1 MELLNIVKNTPATKI
16 IVVSFAVNTLTTLC
30 ASGIVYCCPNS
41 ALITAIIA
49 VGLIFSSII
58 ILNIYYVWNTQ
69 RKYKT
74 IDVIISAVTAVCHL
88 IIIYFLMFMKIMP
101 VDRFTLLYL
110 TFPLCIGGL
119 NFVRGYK
126 GRPFFIELTWTT
138 EEIPKITVMKI
149 YTVVVILVCIASVIM
164 CILNY
169 YDFSIF
175 NDIGA

>member
-1 MELLNIVKNTPATKI
+1 MELLNMVKNTPATKI
-16 IVVSFAVNTLTTLC
+16 IIGSFAVNTLTTLC

-88 IIIYFLMFMKIMP
+88 IIIYFLMYMKIMP

>member
-1 MELLNIVKNTPATKI
+1 M
-16 IVVSFAVNTLTTLC
+16 
-30 ASGIVYCCPNS
+30 
-41 ALITAIIA
+41 
-49 VGLIFSSII
+49 IFSSII

-88 IIIYFLMFMKIMP
+88 IIIYFLMYMKIMP

>member
-1 MELLNIVKNTPATKI
+1 M
-16 IVVSFAVNTLTTLC
+16 
-30 ASGIVYCCPNS
+30 Y
-41 ALITAIIA
+41 
-49 VGLIFSSII
+49 
-58 ILNIYYVWNTQ
+58 
-69 RKYKT
+69 
-74 IDVIISAVTAVCHL
+74 
-88 IIIYFLMFMKIMP
+88 MKIMP

-126 GRPFFIELTWTT
+126 GRPFFIETIWKT
-138 EEIPKITVMKI
+138 EGIPKITVMKI
-149 YTVVVILVCIASVIM
+149 FTVVVILVCIASVIM

>member
-1 MELLNIVKNTPATKI
+1 MILSP
-16 IVVSFAVNTLTTLC
+16 
-30 ASGIVYCCPNS
+30 
-41 ALITAIIA
+41 
-49 VGLIFSSII
+49 II

-74 IDVIISAVTAVCHL
+74 IDVIISAVTAVFHL
-88 IIIYFLMFMKIMP
+88 IIIYFLMYMKIMP

>member
-1 MELLNIVKNTPATKI
+1 MELLNIVKNTIATKI
-16 IVVSFAVNTLTTLC
+16 IIGSFAVNTLTTLC
-30 ASGIVYCCPNS
+30 ASGIVYCFPNS

-49 VGLIFSSII
+49 VGLIFSPII

-74 IDVIISAVTAVCHL
+74 IDVIISAVTAVFHL
-88 IIIYFLMFMKIMP
+88 IIIYFLIYKKIMP

-126 GRPFFIELTWTT
+126 GRPFL
-138 EEIPKITVMKI
+138 
-149 YTVVVILVCIASVIM
+149 
-164 CILNY
+164 
-169 YDFSIF
+169 
-175 NDIGA
+175 

>member
-1 MELLNIVKNTPATKI
+1 MELLNIIKNMPSKKI
-16 IVVSFAVNTLTTLC
+16 IIGSFAVNTLTTLC
-30 ASGIVYCCPNS
+30 ASGIVYFCPNS
-41 ALITAIIA
+41 ALITGIIA
-49 VGLIFSSII
+49 VGLIFSPII

-74 IDVIISAVTAVCHL
+74 IDVIVSAVTAIFHL
-88 IIIYFLMFMKIMP
+88 IIIYFLMYMKIMP

-119 NFVRGYK
+119 NFVREYK

-149 YTVVVILVCIASVIM
+149 YTVVVILVCITAVIM

-169 YDFSIF
+169 YNFSIF
-175 NDIGA
+175 GDIGA

>member
-1 MELLNIVKNTPATKI
+1 MILSP
-16 IVVSFAVNTLTTLC
+16 
-30 ASGIVYCCPNS
+30 
-41 ALITAIIA
+41 
-49 VGLIFSSII
+49 II

-74 IDVIISAVTAVCHL
+74 IDVIISAVTAVFHL
-88 IIIYFLMFMKIMP
+88 IIIYFLMYMKIMP

-126 GRPFFIELTWTT
+126 GRPFFIETTWKT
-138 EEIPKITVMKI
+138 EGIPKNTVMKI
-149 YTVVVILVCIASVIM
+149 FTVVVILVCIASVIM